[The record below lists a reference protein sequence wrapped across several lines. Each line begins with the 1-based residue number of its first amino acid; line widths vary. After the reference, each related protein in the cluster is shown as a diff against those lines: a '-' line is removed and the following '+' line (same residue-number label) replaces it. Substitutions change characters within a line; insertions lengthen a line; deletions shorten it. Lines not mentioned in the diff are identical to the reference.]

1 MIELNVFWAVVLSAR
16 CAYLLGSISFGVI
29 TTRLA
34 AHKEIRSMGSGNTGM
49 TNVLRSVGAGA
60 GAVTGLGDFLKGVA
74 AIALGR
80 MFFSWAYL
88 DEFVG
93 GCIAAG
99 CVLLG
104 HLFPVFFGFKGGKG
118 VMTSGG
124 ILLLIDP
131 YMLLGSATVFG
142 VTFWRSRIISLS
154 SLAAAASLPLVSV
167 AVSLLR
173 GRSVLP
179 TTALSLFMSALVIWK
194 HRSNIKRLR
203 EGTEAKL
210 VVKK

>member
-1 MIELNVFWAVVLSAR
+1 MEISTFWAAVLSAV

-29 TTRLA
+29 TTRVAL
-34 AHKEIRSMGSGNTGM
+34 HKDIRTMGSGNTGM

-60 GAVTGLGDFLKGVA
+60 GAVTGVGDFAKGVA

-80 MFFSWAYL
+80 MFFSWAYG

-118 VMTSGG
+118 VMTSAG
-124 ILLLIDP
+124 ILLLVDP
-131 YMLLGSATVFG
+131 YMLLGAALVFG
-142 VTFWRSRIISLS
+142 VVFLCSRIISLA
-154 SLAAAASLPLVSV
+154 SLATAAALPLVSA
-167 AVSLLR
+167 AVSLIR

-179 TTALSLFMSALVIWK
+179 TLLLSLFMSALVIWM

-203 EGTEAKL
+203 EGTEKKL
-210 VVKK
+210 SVKK